1 MIYLKFFQR
10 IKNLKYSFN
19 PIFYVS
25 FIWNFTK
32 DLWENMQMCKV
43 TYAFRCRRLNLITF
57 KNNNLRLYSFKLIN
71 GDAET
76 GNLKLKFN

>member
-1 MIYLKFFQR
+1 
-10 IKNLKYSFN
+10 
-19 PIFYVS
+19 
-25 FIWNFTK
+25 
-32 DLWENMQMCKV
+32 MQMCKV